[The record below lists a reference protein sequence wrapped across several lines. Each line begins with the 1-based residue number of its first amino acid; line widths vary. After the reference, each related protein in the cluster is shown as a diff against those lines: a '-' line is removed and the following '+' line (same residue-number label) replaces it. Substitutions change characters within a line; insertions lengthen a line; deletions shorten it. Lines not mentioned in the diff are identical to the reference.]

1 MSVFIGHVEK
11 VEAALAYVVREKGNT
26 GRVYT
31 VAEVSLMRT
40 TAKGIIKSNQTSLF
54 VFML

>member
-1 MSVFIGHVEK
+1 MEK

-26 GRVYT
+26 GRVCT
-31 VAEVSLMRT
+31 VAEVSLIRIA
-40 TAKGIIKSNQTSLF
+40 AKGIITSNQTFLF